1 MVSVRAS
8 DHPMHEMEEIVASER
23 LGQDRRVTALEGGVS
38 PYLVAREADDAR
50 ASFRCASGRA
60 PCVRCLARS
69 RARDVPARK
78 SSKNGWGGGGAGPPP
93 PPPPPVDVL
102 IRVASVRTS
111 AR

>member
-78 SSKNGWGGGGAGPPP
+78 SSKNGWGGRVDDPAA
-93 PPPPPVDVL
+93 PPVDVL

>member
-78 SSKNGWGGGGAGPPP
+78 SSKNGWGGPGDDPAA
-93 PPPPPVDVL
+93 PPVDVL